1 MQSADRQSDLSTAG
15 IIGSQSAG
23 RFAVIGSAIAW
34 STAGFF
40 TRAIPLDGWTLL
52 FWRGLFGALG
62 IFLVIL
68 WLEGRAGRK
77 SFAHLGR
84 AGWLFVAAS
93 AVGMIFFINALR
105 LTTVAHVA
113 VIYAVVPFATAFL
126 GWLVLRESPTRSALL
141 AALAALIDVMVMVGL
156 SAEGNWLGDLLAL
169 GMTFMMAA
177 MMVIARA
184 RPGIPILPAACL
196 SALFSGLACG
206 PFATTGGGQI
216 ALADLTLLVLFGLV
230 NSALGLALFTLG
242 ARRVAPVETAL
253 IGALDAP
260 LAPVWVWLAFAEVP
274 GSGTL
279 LGGGIVFASV
289 ALYLLLTTR
298 SR

>member
-1 MQSADRQSDLSTAG
+1 MQSAEQHSDIPLAG
-15 IIGSQSAG
+15 ILGSQSTG
-23 RFAVIGSAIAW
+23 RLAVIGSTIAW

-40 TRAIPLDGWTLL
+40 TRAIPLDGATLL
-52 FWRGLFGALG
+52 LWRGLLGALG

-68 WLEGRAGRK
+68 WLEGRAGWK
-77 SFAHLGR
+77 SFARLGR

-93 AVGMIFFINALR
+93 AIGMIFFINALR

-113 VIYAVVPFATAFL
+113 VIYAVVPFAAALL
-126 GWLVLRESPTRSALL
+126 GWLVLRERPSGSALL
-141 AALAALIDVMVMVGL
+141 AALTALIGVTVMVGL
-156 SAEGNWLGDLLAL
+156 SAEGSWSGDLLAL
-169 GMTFMMAA
+169 GMTLMMAV
-177 MMVIARA
+177 MMIIARA

-196 SALFSGLACG
+196 SALVSGLVCG
-206 PFATTGGGQI
+206 PFAATGVGQI
-216 ALADLTLLVLFGLV
+216 GFAELTLLVLFGLV

-242 ARRVAPVETAL
+242 ARRVTPVETAL

-274 GSGTL
+274 GPGTL

-289 ALYLLLTTR
+289 ALYLLFTTR